1 MAFATK
7 KINSSPNQQEAKR
20 EGWQVPLEA
29 HVLPFT
35 GLQVTSPCQ
44 LHPLDGTS
52 DSELINGKE
61 TPGGFLPEG
70 KLVLNHFTCPL
81 LTDSP
86 HPFRDSGDS

>member
-7 KINSSPNQQEAKR
+7 KMNSSPDQQEAKR

-61 TPGGFLPEG
+61 TPGVFFQ
-70 KLVLNHFTCPL
+70 KAN
-81 LTDSP
+81 
-86 HPFRDSGDS
+86 